1 MNKKSAQITVHLS
14 HEYQQAV
21 QNLANME
28 NLSASE
34 WVCNLIERELRQ
46 VYHDAQYK
54 LNAVKCIRTMR
65 VNKSL
70 QFQATKNPAIKTG
83 FGAFNQT
90 STNST
95 MKTA

>member
-54 LNAVKCIRTMR
+54 LNAVKCIQ
-65 VNKSL
+65 NDES
-70 QFQATKNPAIKTG
+70 
-83 FGAFNQT
+83 
-90 STNST
+90 
-95 MKTA
+95 